1 MLNKRVLSLL
11 VSLSLVFS
19 LTATGFSMKTVK
31 SSASQ
36 VTIDFWHTFSDTE
49 SKVLTDKII
58 PDFEAKNP
66 GIKIHAVKM
75 PYDGL
80 KQQVIQA
87 VAGEAVPD
95 VMRMD
100 IIWVPEFAKLGALQE
115 IDNLSGFK
123 SIKTDTFAAPLSTNY
138 YKGHYY
144 GLPQDTNT
152 KIAIYNN
159 AILKKAG
166 IKQIPKTFDQL
177 IAAAIK
183 AQKVGSLGIGVGG
196 TGTWAMAPYFLS
208 LGGTYTDAK
217 HTKATGYLN
226 SPKSI
231 NALAKLVSYYDKKII
246 GPCVIG
252 GQPSTWDGMKANKY
266 LMIDDGPWFFSILGK
281 DIEKTTTVSLFPA
294 GIGKGTSIVGGEDI
308 VTFKGAKHPKEAWT
322 FMQYMLSQYPQVT
335 LGKYA
340 GLIPTTKTAASS
352 KDVLVD
358 PTTKFYLQQLNTT
371 WARTPHPNYGKIE
384 QIVDLAFEK
393 VMRHKA
399 TPIQALTDAASKVDK
414 LLKDN

>member
-1 MLNKRVLSLL
+1 MLNKKIVALL
-11 VSLSLVFS
+11 VSLTLVFS
-19 LTATGFSMKTVK
+19 LGAMGFRMRTTK
-31 SSASQ
+31 SAADP
-36 VTIDFWHTFSDTE
+36 VTIVFWHTFSDTE
-49 SKVLTDKII
+49 TKVLTDKII
-58 PDFEAKNP
+58 PDFEKKNP
-66 GIKIHAVKM
+66 GIKVHAVKM

-100 IIWVPEFAKLGALQE
+100 IIWVPEFAKLGALQAV
-115 IDNLSGFK
+115 DNLSGF
-123 SIKTDTFAAPLSTNY
+123 STIKANAFATPLSTNY

-159 AILKKAG
+159 AIMKKAG
-166 IKQIPKTFDQL
+166 ITKIPKTFDEL
-177 IAAAIK
+177 IAAAVK

-208 LGGTYTDAK
+208 LGGQYTDAK

-226 SPKSI
+226 GPQSI
-231 NALAKLVSYYDKKII
+231 NALAKLISYYNRKLI

-252 GQPSTWDGMKANKY
+252 GSPSTWDGMKANKY

-335 LGKYA
+335 LGEYA
-340 GLIPTTKTAASS
+340 GLIPTTKTAAKS
-352 KDVLVD
+352 KAVLVD
-358 PTTKFYLQQLNTT
+358 PTTKYYLQQMNTT

-384 QIVDLAFEK
+384 EIVDLAFEK
-393 VMRHKA
+393 AMRHKA
-399 TPIQALTDAASKVDK
+399 TPIQALNDAASKVDK